1 MKTVCIAL
9 DASPSAEKIAKQG
22 FDYAKAINAE
32 IILIHVTYDT
42 AFYTYDYDP
51 IMGYNGFLIQ
61 NSVMLEKDLQHEAEL
76 FLKSTATFLGHP
88 DTKTNVLIGV
98 DAGHEILS
106 FLENNKIDILVMGTH
121 SHSILE
127 NVLLGNT
134 ATKIIKHSKIPTLV
148 IPVKD

>member
-22 FDYAKAINAE
+22 FEYARAINAHV
-32 IILIHVTYDT
+32 ILIHVTYNT

-61 NSVMLEKDLQHEAEL
+61 NTVMIEKSIQEEASN
-76 FLKSTATFLGHP
+76 FLKSTADFLGQP
-88 DTKTNVLIGV
+88 NIQTEVLTGI
-98 DAGHEILS
+98 DPGHEILS
-106 FLENNKIDILVMGTH
+106 FVKDNNVDILVMGTH
-121 SHSILE
+121 SHSLLE

-134 ATKIIKHSKIPTLV
+134 ATKIIKHNKIPTLI